1 MTHDNSYKLLFSH
14 PEMVT
19 DLLKGFV
26 KEAWVEQCD
35 FATLEKVSGSYVAD
49 DLRDREDDLIWRIR
63 WGDEWLYVYL
73 LLEFQ
78 STVDHFMAVR
88 IFGYLALLYQDLIRT
103 QHLTGKDRLPPVLP
117 IVLYNGERRWQAP
130 LQLDQL
136 IQPAPAGLEKYR
148 PQISYL
154 LLDEGRFNQDE
165 LCSLNNLV
173 AALFQLENSRT
184 EQEIQ
189 GVLLRLIDWLKDP
202 KQTSLRR
209 AFTVWFNRVLLP
221 TKAPNAHFTE
231 LNDLNEV
238 HTMLAERVKQ
248 WAQDWKQ
255 EGRQEGRQEG
265 LQKGR
270 QEEATKL
277 FLLLLESKFGVIN
290 QHLQEKVHAADP
302 ELIETWTK
310 QIFQATTPEDLLD
323 S

>member
-1 MTHDNSYKLLFSH
+1 
-14 PEMVT
+14 
-19 DLLKGFV
+19 
-26 KEAWVEQCD
+26 
-35 FATLEKVSGSYVAD
+35 VSGSYVTD
-49 DLRDREDDLIWRIR
+49 DLRGREDDLIWRIR

-78 STVDHFMAVR
+78 SFVDHFMAVR
-88 IFGYLALLYQDLIRT
+88 ISGYLALLYQDLIRT
-103 QHLTGKDRLPPVLP
+103 QKLNSQDLLPPVLP

-136 IQPAPAGLEKYR
+136 IHPAPVGLEKYR
-148 PQISYL
+148 PQVSYL
-154 LLDEGRFNQDE
+154 LLDEGRYNQSE
-165 LCSLNNLV
+165 LNSLNNLV

-189 GVLLRLIDWLKDP
+189 DVLVHLIDWLKDP

-248 WAQDWKQ
+248 WTQDWH
-255 EGRQEGRQEG
+255 QEG

-270 QEEATKL
+270 QEGLQEGRQEECISIVTRLIRRKFGIHPELEPSLAQLQTL
-277 FLLLLESKFGVIN
+277 PIERLESLVEAIFDWTDVS
-290 QHLQEKVHAADP
+290 D
-302 ELIETWTK
+302 LIDWLK
-310 QIFQATTPEDLLD
+310 Q
-323 S
+323 

>member
-1 MTHDNSYKLLFSH
+1 MSHDKSYKLLFSH
-14 PEMVT
+14 PEMVS

-35 FATLEKVSGSYVAD
+35 FTTLEKMSGSYVTD
-49 DLRDREDDLIWRIR
+49 DIREREDDLIWRIR

-78 STVDHFMAVR
+78 SFVDHFMAVR
-88 IFGYLALLYQDLIRT
+88 ISGYLALLYQDIIRT
-103 QHLTGKDRLPPVLP
+103 QNLNSQDLLPPVLP

-136 IQPAPAGLEKYR
+136 IHPAPVGLEKYR
-148 PQISYL
+148 PQASYL
-154 LLDEGRFNQDE
+154 LLDEGRYNQTE
-165 LCSLNNLV
+165 LKSLNNLV

-189 GVLLRLIDWLKDP
+189 DVLVHLIDWLKDP

-248 WAQDWKQ
+248 WTQDWL
-255 EGRQEGRQEG
+255 QEG

-270 QEEATKL
+270 QEGRREEASKL
-277 FLLLLESKFGVIN
+277 FLLVLESKFGQIN
-290 QHLQEKVHAADP
+290 QHLQEKVRTATP

-310 QIFQATTPEDLLD
+310 QIFQAKTPEDLLD